1 MPIHKTSG
9 GQWQWG
15 QHGAKYATRSGAER
29 QAAAAHA
36 NGYRGDDGY
45 EALAG
50 KGFTT
55 GREMTGRGDA
65 DHGVTGSNVCA
76 GILFRAPGPTY
87 LLLHRT
93 DREEWEGPGG
103 HIESGESPVDA
114 ARRETEEETGFVS
127 AALPRFLDSRNGYT
141 LFLHDVDAP
150 FRPRLNHEHDEWRW
164 WRELPD
170 TTHPQL
176 KRVIS
181 DLAPQHRSDSLQ
193 PLPNETQV
201 IERLKNGE
209 LPSPVRFGP
218 LWLFKMRVTGTGIAY
233 RPQHKEWVYRPPKY
247 WLTEELLRRVDGL
260 PVLAGHAEKGP
271 VSGKEYHGRAIGIL
285 VHPWIQGD
293 DVWGIAKI
301 YDDNDAALIVN
312 KLPSTSPSV
321 TFAND
326 AGELVELANGEKLFI
341 EGDPLYIDHL
351 AAVPEGVW
359 DKYEGPTGINLS
371 ALTGVTTDDCS
382 RNATGAVAPYS
393 WRP

>member
-9 GQWQWG
+9 GQFQWG
-15 QHGAKYATRSGAER
+15 QHGAKYATRAGAER

-50 KGFTT
+50 KGFTEGMGT
-55 GREMTGRGDA
+55 AEMGTSGRRDA
-65 DHGVTGSNVCA
+65 QS
-76 GILFRAPGPTY
+76 
-87 LLLHRT
+87 
-93 DREEWEGPGG
+93 
-103 HIESGESPVDA
+103 
-114 ARRETEEETGFVS
+114 
-127 AALPRFLDSRNGYT
+127 
-141 LFLHDVDAP
+141 
-150 FRPRLNHEHDEWRW
+150 
-164 WRELPD
+164 
-170 TTHPQL
+170 
-176 KRVIS
+176 
-181 DLAPQHRSDSLQ
+181 
-193 PLPNETQV
+193 LPNETQV

-271 VSGKEYHGRAIGIL
+271 VSGEEYHGRAIGIL

-359 DKYEGPTGINLS
+359 DKYEGPTGTNLS